1 MIRGLP
7 MPVDIHLKNIPIYQ
21 RDQYNKG
28 GIARIYWNYRDRLA
42 FSCLG
47 GKDALVVDMGC
58 GEGITLENAGR
69 LFPEK
74 CFIGIDGLKE
84 NLLICRN
91 HHLKV
96 AAGDVYQLPFKND
109 AFDCIFLLEVIEHL
123 TEPERAL
130 TEMHRILRP
139 QGRMVMIF
147 PNDAIFKIVRL
158 LTLKLKE
165 AFYDP
170 GHLRQWTPWDMKVFL
185 NQHGFRILKQ
195 KNIPFFI
202 WHLSLHHLIVC
213 KKRIDWI
220 REDT

>member
-7 MPVDIHLKNIPIYQ
+7 MPVDIHLKHTPIYQ
-21 RDQYNKG
+21 REQFDKG
-28 GIARIYWNYRDRLA
+28 GIGRIYWNYRDKLA
-42 FSCLG
+42 LSCM
-47 GKDALVVDMGC
+47 GKRDARVVDVGC
-58 GEGITLENAGR
+58 GEGITLEKAGR

-96 AAGDVYQLPFKND
+96 AAGDVYQLPFED
-109 AFDCIFLLEVIEHL
+109 DVFDCIFFLEVIEHL
-123 TEPERAL
+123 TEPEKAL
-130 TEMHRILRP
+130 TEMHRILKP

-147 PNDAIFKIVRL
+147 PNDTMFKISRL

-170 GHLRQWTPWDMKVFL
+170 GHLRQWTPGDMKIYL
-185 NQHGFRILKQ
+185 KRYGFRILKQ

-213 KKRIDWI
+213 EKELIG
-220 REDT
+220 

>member
-7 MPVDIHLKNIPIYQ
+7 MPVDIHLKHIPIYQ

-28 GIARIYWNYRDRLA
+28 GIARIYWNYRDKLV

-47 GKDALVVDMGC
+47 GKDSLVVDLGC

-123 TEPERAL
+123 TEPERVL

-147 PNDAIFKIVRL
+147 PNDAVFKIARL

-185 NQHGFRILKQ
+185 NHHGFRILKQ
-195 KNIPFFI
+195 KSIPFFI
-202 WHLSLHHLIVC
+202 WRLSLHHLIVC
-213 KKRIDWI
+213 EKELIG
-220 REDT
+220 

>member
-1 MIRGLP
+1 
-7 MPVDIHLKNIPIYQ
+7 MPVDIHLTHIPIYQ

-28 GIARIYWNYRDRLA
+28 GIARIYWNYRDKLT

-47 GKDALVVDMGC
+47 SKDSLVADLGC

-96 AAGDVYQLPFKND
+96 TAGDVYQLPFKND

-123 TEPERAL
+123 TEPEKAM

-147 PNDAIFKIVRL
+147 PNDAVFKIARL

-170 GHLRQWTPWDMKVFL
+170 GHVRQWTPWDMKVFL
-185 NQHGFRILKQ
+185 NQYGFRILKQ

-213 KKRIDWI
+213 KKKD
-220 REDT
+220 